1 MSEKSTVE
9 IQLSEEAQQLFDAY
23 QRYTN
28 TTPEAY
34 IDALV
39 VKTLPT
45 LRAMVEAFDEA
56 EEPEA
61 VMELFGKKMAAEM
74 LRQKEAAQQGVVSS

>member
-1 MSEKSTVE
+1 MSEKNTVE
-9 IQLSEEAQQLFDAY
+9 IKLSDEAQQLFEAY

-56 EEPEA
+56 DEPEA
-61 VMELFGKKMAAEM
+61 VMELFGKKMAAEV
-74 LRQKEAAQQGVVSS
+74 LKQKQAQENAANN